1 MKKLIKMKM
10 IVFIL
15 VFVIN
20 IFCEFSKTDIENIIL
35 KNISVTKDEI
45 KLYILDNIE
54 DIPLNSFKPEIK
66 NLLKSKNDNVKIKSA
81 YVLYK
86 IYKDTQA
93 INVIINFVL
102 DKPKI
107 TENMSAVAKAKVY
120 LKNQLRAEAVKML
133 GELGD
138 KSIVNVLSKTV
149 KDDDGNVAD
158 ASYFALALL
167 SQRGVIQQTSEL
179 KEFFYEGLKDLNPKV
194 RLQAVKFLA
203 QLKYE
208 DSVPP
213 LTLRLKDTN
222 KEVVLETIKAL
233 GKIGNKEVL
242 KDLLQFKTHPED
254 SYRLTLAES
263 LGDIAY
269 NIVIS
274 SFVDTETL
282 TKIKN
287 VLQSYL
293 NDMNGSVRVAA
304 ARSLLKLNDRTGVEV
319 LKKGLE
325 SNDEDIILYSIE
337 SFGKYG
343 NLDDIKYLSKYTD
356 SANEMVKTAGF
367 VNVLKIYYRTK
378 K

>member
-1 MKKLIKMKM
+1 MKLLFLLLFITITNCFSQLAKESEE
-10 IVFIL
+10 FIL
-15 VFVIN
+15 K
-20 IFCEFSKTDIENIIL
+20 S
-35 KNISVTKDEI
+35 ISSAHDSI

-54 DIPLNSFKPEIK
+54 DIPLKSFIPEIK

-86 IYKDTQA
+86 VYKDTQA
-93 INVIINFVL
+93 INVIINFAL

-107 TENMSAVAKAKVY
+107 DEKMSAVAKAKVY
-120 LKNQLRAEAVKML
+120 LKNQLRADVVKML

-138 KSIVNVLSKTV
+138 KNIVNVLSKTV
-149 KDDDGNVAD
+149 KGDDGNVAD

-167 SQRGVIQQTSEL
+167 SQRGVIKPMPEL
-179 KEFFYEGLKDLNPKV
+179 KRFFYDGLKDLNPKV

-213 LTLRLKDTN
+213 LTLRLRDTN

-242 KDLLQFKTHPED
+242 KDLLQFKTHTED

-263 LGDIAY
+263 LGDLGYSILF
-269 NIVIS
+269 S
-274 SFVDTETL
+274 SFTDTETL
-282 TKIKN
+282 TKIKS
-287 VLQSYL
+287 VLQSFL

-304 ARSLLKLNDRTGVEV
+304 ARSLLKLNDRTGIEV

-325 SNDEDIILYSIE
+325 SNDGDIILYSIE

-343 NLDDIKYLSKYTD
+343 NMDDINYLSKFIASSDETI
-356 SANEMVKTAGF
+356 KTVSF
-367 VNVLKIYYRTK
+367 VNILKIYHRNK
-378 K
+378 R

>member
-1 MKKLIKMKM
+1 MKIFFLLFFITINCFSQTEKEAEE
-10 IVFIL
+10 FIL
-15 VFVIN
+15 K
-20 IFCEFSKTDIENIIL
+20 S
-35 KNISVTKDEI
+35 ISSSQDSI

-54 DIPLNSFKPEIK
+54 DIPLNSFKTEIK

-86 IYKDTQA
+86 VYKDTHV
-93 INVIINFVL
+93 INVIIDFVL

-107 TENMSAVAKAKVY
+107 TENMSTVAKAKVY

-138 KSIVNVLSKTV
+138 RNIVNVLSKTV

-167 SQRGVIQQTSEL
+167 SQRGVIKQTSEL

-242 KDLLQFKTHPED
+242 KDLLQYKTSPD
-254 SYRLTLAES
+254 DAYRLTLAES
-263 LGDIAY
+263 LGDLAS
-269 NIVIS
+269 NIIIS
-274 SFVDTETL
+274 SFTDTESL

-287 VLQSYL
+287 VLQGYL
-293 NDMNGSVRVAA
+293 NDINGSVRVTA
-304 ARSLLKLNDRTGVEV
+304 ARSLFKINDRTGVEV

-325 SNDEDIILYSIE
+325 SNDEDIVLYSIE
-337 SFGKYG
+337 TFGEYG
-343 NLDDIKYLSKYTD
+343 DLDDVKYLSKFTN
-356 SANEMVKTAGF
+356 SSNELLKTASF
-367 VNVLKIYYRTK
+367 VNILKIYYRVNK
-378 K
+378 KR

>member
-1 MKKLIKMKM
+1 MKLIFLFL
-10 IVFIL
+10 FITTANCFSQSEKEAEE
-15 VFVIN
+15 FV
-20 IFCEFSKTDIENIIL
+20 L
-35 KNISVTKDEI
+35 KSITSAQDSI

-54 DIPLNSFKPEIK
+54 EIPLKSFKSEVK

-86 IYKDTQA
+86 VYKDTQA

-107 TENMSAVAKAKVY
+107 DERMSAVAKAKMY
-120 LKNQLRAEAVKML
+120 LKNQLRADAIKML

-138 KSIVNVLSKTV
+138 KNIVDVISKTI

-167 SQRGVIQQTSEL
+167 SQRGVIKPMPEL
-179 KEFFYEGLKDLNPKV
+179 KDFFYDGLKDLNPKV

-203 QLKYE
+203 QLRYE
-208 DSVPP
+208 DSVLP
-213 LTLRLKDTN
+213 LTLRLKDVN
-222 KEVVLETIKAL
+222 KEVVLETIKSL

-263 LGDIAY
+263 LGNLAY
-269 NIVIS
+269 NIIVS
-274 SFVDTETL
+274 SFPDTETL

-293 NDMNGSVRVAA
+293 NDTNGSVRVAA
-304 ARSLLKLNDRTGVEV
+304 ARSLLQLNDRTGVEV

-325 SNDEDIILYSIE
+325 SNDNDIVLYSIE

-343 NLDDIKYLSKYTD
+343 NIDDIKFLSKFISSPD
-356 SANEMVKTAGF
+356 EMLKVASF
-367 VNVLKIYYRTK
+367 VNILKIYYRSK
-378 K
+378 R